1 MKKVIM
7 VFGET
12 IENLDNPE
20 FKEIY
25 KIKTKEELETF
36 LAKEQHDGLIIL
48 KEFETEG
55 ERKAYLEGVE
65 DTFGWTSYYEAI
77 NVE

>member
-1 MKKVIM
+1 MKKLIM
-7 VFGET
+7 VFGE
-12 IENLDNPE
+12 IAGNLEDSE
-20 FKEIY
+20 FNEIY
-25 KIKTKEELETF
+25 KIKTKEELEKF
-36 LAKEQHDGLIIL
+36 LITKQCDGNIII